1 MSIIIA
7 RNSVL
12 KEAKGNA
19 HSLSL
24 DLYAEWRHMEK
35 SGQWRFTPPTA
46 VVAAL
51 DKALEAHEAEG
62 GSTARLARYR
72 SNWRA
77 QIDAMRDL
85 GFVPMVPEER
95 QSPIIVNY
103 HQPADPNF
111 RIQDFVAA
119 MRERGYVI
127 YPASLTKVPAFR
139 VGCIGAIGVE
149 EMRQV
154 VATIGQVTREM
165 GVTHFG
171 PTI

>member
-1 MSIIIA
+1 MSFIIA

-12 KEAKGNA
+12 KEAEGNA

-24 DLYAEWRHMEK
+24 DLHAEWRHMEK
-35 SGQWRFTPPTA
+35 NGQWRFTPPTA

-51 DKALEAHEAEG
+51 DKALEAHEVEG
-62 GSTARLARYR
+62 GSAARLARYR
-72 SNWRA
+72 RNWRA

-85 GFVPMVPEER
+85 GFVPLVPEER

-103 HQPADPNF
+103 HQPADPRF
-111 RIQDFVAA
+111 RFQDFTAS
-119 MRERGYVI
+119 MREHGYVI

-149 EMRQV
+149 EMRQA
-154 VATIGQVTREM
+154 VATIGRITREM
-165 GVTHFG
+165 GVTNFG
-171 PTI
+171 PAL